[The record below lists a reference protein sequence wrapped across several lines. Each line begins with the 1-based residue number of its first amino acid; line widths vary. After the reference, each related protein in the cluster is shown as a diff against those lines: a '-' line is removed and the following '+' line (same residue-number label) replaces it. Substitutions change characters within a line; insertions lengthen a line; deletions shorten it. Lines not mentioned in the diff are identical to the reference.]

1 VFIDRF
7 GGSPKIYYGKG
18 GTTVIS
24 AKKIA
29 VCTAQA
35 LELADHGDELA
46 VGSSN
51 MKFTPM
57 IEQLLKVANID
68 KPVGSLPNWL
78 LNMAMKS
85 QWKKAQKENLDS
97 GLDMRYLNN
106 DILKR
111 DFFVDF
117 AATDTK
123 LQVNYADDVDAAIQE
138 TGERMK
144 MV

>member
-1 VFIDRF
+1 MKDF
-7 GGSPKIYYGKG
+7 GRENAWFSVNW
-18 GTTVIS
+18 VIS

-35 LELADHGDELA
+35 LELAEHGDEMA
-46 VGSSN
+46 VGSRN

-85 QWKKAQKENLDS
+85 QTKKAQKENLDS
-97 GLDMRYLNN
+97 GLDMRYLDN

-144 MV
+144 QG